1 AGIHLSDS
9 KRALVSSRLAM
20 RVRQLRLPNYT
31 TYRNHLKSLP
41 ATHPEWQEMINAITT
56 NKTEFFRENHH
67 FEFLRD
73 RLLPQIERQATQ
85 NGRRIRIWSA
95 GSSTGESPTPSR

>member
-1 AGIHLSDS
+1 MTGIGESSAGLTDEDFDVFRQMIRAYAGIHLSDS

-56 NKTEFFRENHH
+56 NKTEFFR
-67 FEFLRD
+67 
-73 RLLPQIERQATQ
+73 
-85 NGRRIRIWSA
+85 
-95 GSSTGESPTPSR
+95 